1 MNTKS
6 INNFMPSKYHISF
19 TIFITQEFGP
29 MEDFFKQHFA
39 QHKIQTEM
47 HGGVFNFGSDI
58 HFANIF
64 EVTKLDPM
72 QFIGFTHLW
81 MKKNIFNTIFETKL
95 VDFET
100 LSNLLWKDY
109 RKKSSK
115 EVEEDSKRLSNILE
129 RFSCS
134 NIVSRF
140 KRVFTNFF

>member
-72 QFIGFTHLW
+72 QFYRFYSPLNEKKLSSIPYLKLNWLILKLYLTCYEKIIG
-81 MKKNIFNTIFETKL
+81 KKAQ
-95 VDFET
+95 
-100 LSNLLWKDY
+100 
-109 RKKSSK
+109 KKWRRT
-115 EVEEDSKRLSNILE
+115 VN
-129 RFSCS
+129 
-134 NIVSRF
+134 V
-140 KRVFTNFF
+140 